1 MTKERIM
8 LDLKL
13 PRQFNAA
20 EYFIDRHIAE
30 DRGSKIA
37 VLSDKRAYTYGE
49 LYGNVNRTANMLAEL
64 GVRMEERVMLLLRD
78 SPETVFAF
86 YGALKLGAVPIP
98 TNILM
103 KAPDFLYVLND
114 SRARV
119 LIVDAAFL
127 PEIEKIRSEALFLKH
142 VVVVSGGS
150 DLGGLDFD
158 ALLAKAAPEF
168 QAAPTTCDD
177 AAFWLYSGRN
187 PEKLM
192 AAVHH
197 HSHLVYCSEAYAK
210 GILGMTAE
218 DRVLA
223 SFLFFAYGLGNGAYF
238 PFAVGATTILVG
250 HPPKPELVYDDL
262 VKFKPT
268 LFFTVPTLLGALA
281 DFKKKCR
288 DEGQPLPA
296 IGSLRACVSS
306 AEILSPDVYRR
317 FREEFGVEVLEGTG
331 STEICHI
338 FLSNRFGAVRP
349 GSTGQVVPGYRTRI
363 LDDDGKPVDPGE
375 VGNLHVSGGS
385 IASVYWNQREE
396 TRRNMRGEWFVT
408 GDRYLVDADGFY
420 HFRGR
425 SDDMLRV
432 GGKWLAPQE
441 VENALAHHP
450 AVADCALVG
459 LLDKDALVSPCA
471 YVVLK
476 PGASASV
483 ELAGEIQRFVKE
495 RIAAYK
501 YPRHIR
507 FIDRIPRTAGGN
519 IQRFVLQ
526 ERINRE
532 TGDAQG
538 Q

>member
-1 MTKERIM
+1 M
-8 LDLKL
+8 LDLRL
-13 PRQFNAA
+13 PRRFNAA
-20 EYFIDRHIAE
+20 EFFIDRHIAE
-30 DRGSKIA
+30 GRGAKTAI
-37 VLSDKRAYTYGE
+37 LSERRPYTFRE
-49 LYGNVNRTANMLAEL
+49 LQENVNRTANLLAGL
-64 GVRMEERVMLLLRD
+64 GVRMEDRVMLLLRD

-86 YGALKLGAVPIP
+86 YGAMKLGAVPIP

-114 SRARV
+114 SRAPV

-127 PEIEKIRSEALFLKH
+127 PEIKKIRSDALFLKH
-142 VVVVSGGS
+142 VVVCGGS
-150 DLGGLDFD
+150 GPGCMDFD
-158 ALLAKAAPEF
+158 ALLSTADPAF
-168 QAAPTTCDD
+168 QAALTTCDD

-197 HSHLVYCSEAYAK
+197 HSHLVYCAEAYAK
-210 GILGMTAE
+210 GILGMTAD

-262 VKFKPT
+262 IKYRPT

-281 DFKKKCR
+281 GFKKKCR
-288 DEGQPLPA
+288 AEGLPLQ
-296 IGSLRACVSS
+296 GVDSLRACISS
-306 AEILSPDVYRR
+306 AEILSPEVYRR

-349 GSTGQVVPGYRTRI
+349 GSTGQVVPGYRTRL
-363 LDDDGKPVDPGE
+363 LDEDGKAVGPGE
-375 VGNLHVSGGS
+375 VGNLQVSGGS

-396 TRRNMRGEWFVT
+396 TRRNMLGEWFVT
-408 GDRYLVDADGFY
+408 GDRYVVDADGFY

-432 GGKWLAPQE
+432 GGKWLAPPE
-441 VENALAHHP
+441 VENTLAHHP
-450 AVADCALVG
+450 AVADSALVG
-459 LLDKDALVSPCA
+459 LQGQDALVSPCA

-476 PGASASV
+476 PGVSPSA
-483 ELAGEIQRFVKE
+483 ELAGEIQQFVKE

-507 FIDRIPRTAGGN
+507 FIDRIPKTAGGKT
-519 IQRFVLQ
+519 QRFVLQ
-526 ERINRE
+526 EQINRE
-532 TGDAQG
+532 TRDAQG

>member
-1 MTKERIM
+1 M
-8 LDLKL
+8 LDLGL

-20 EYFIDRHIAE
+20 DYFIDRNVVE
-30 DRGSKIA
+30 GRGAKTAI
-37 VLSDKRAYTYGE
+37 LSEQRRYTYRE
-49 LYGNVNRTANMLAEL
+49 VQENVNRAANMLTGL
-64 GVRMEERVMLLLRD
+64 GVRMEERVMILLRD

-86 YGALKLGAVPIP
+86 YGAMKLGAVPIP
-98 TNILM
+98 ANILM

-114 SRARV
+114 SRAQV
-119 LIVDAAFL
+119 LIVDAAFR
-127 PEIEKIRSEALFLKH
+127 PEIEKIRGDAVYLKH
-142 VVVVSGGS
+142 VVVCNGRDKGQP
-150 DLGGLDFD
+150 GFGE
-158 ALLAKAAPEF
+158 LLAASVPEF
-168 QAAPTTCDD
+168 QAAATTGDD

-197 HSHLVYCSEAYAK
+197 HSHMVYCSEAYAK
-210 GILGMTAE
+210 GILGMTAG

-223 SFLFFAYGLGNGAYF
+223 SFLFFAFGLGNGVYF
-238 PFAVGATTILVG
+238 PFAVGATTILSG
-250 HPPKPELVYDDL
+250 HPPKPELVYEDL
-262 VKFKPT
+262 VNYRPT

-281 DFKKKCR
+281 DFKKSCR
-288 DEGQPLPA
+288 QEGRRLQPVD
-296 IGSLRACVSS
+296 SLRGCISS
-306 AEILSPDVYRR
+306 AEILSPEVYRR

-338 FLSNRFGAVRP
+338 FLSNRFGEVRP
-349 GSTGQVVPGYRTRI
+349 GSTGKVVAGYRTRL
-363 LDDDGKPVDPGE
+363 LDEDGRPVGPGQT
-375 VGNLHVSGGS
+375 GNLLVSGGS
-385 IASVYWNQREE
+385 IASCYWNQREE
-396 TRRNMRGEWFVT
+396 TRRNMQGEWFVT
-408 GDRYLVDADGFY
+408 GDRYAIDADGYY

-450 AVADCALVG
+450 AVAESAVVG
-459 LLDKDALVSPCA
+459 LQDLDALVTPCA

-476 PGASASV
+476 PGISPSAA
-483 ELAGEIQRFVKE
+483 LAGEIQQFVKE

-507 FIDRIPRTAGGN
+507 FIDRIPKTAGGKT
-519 IQRFVLQ
+519 QRFVLQ
-526 ERINRE
+526 EQVNRE
-532 TGDAQG
+532 ARDAQG